1 MNLLRTGLLNGI
13 AVFIKMAAA
22 LVLNK
27 VFAVTVGPAG
37 YTVVGQLQNAVTII
51 SNVGACAINNG
62 VIKYTAQHNGDD
74 HSQATIWQTAVW
86 LSGGMSLCVG
96 AAIAVASIPLAHL
109 FLTDTALA
117 YVFVLFGLSLPAIV
131 FNGFLIAV
139 LNGKKEIGRL
149 VLCNIAGS
157 LITLVIT
164 GLLTISF
171 GLRGAL
177 AALGVNQAVALTATW
192 MICRKL
198 PWLSR
203 SALLGPFRSDI
214 ARKLLRF
221 ATMML
226 VSAIAAPLAQ
236 MAVRTYLT
244 QQVGATETGYWQAS
258 WKMSEIY
265 LMLLTTTLATYY
277 LPRFSEI
284 ASVTEIRSELKQAA
298 RILLPVLVLGLAAVY
313 FLRELWIPLLFSTD
327 FRGLETVLPLQLTGD
342 FFKMIGWLLGYLV
355 MAKSMMR
362 VFVVT
367 EIVFSAGFFVL
378 TAALVPLLGLKGV
391 AAAHVINYVVYCL
404 TMGVCLRKG
413 NVI

>member
-1 MNLLRTGLLNGI
+1 MNLLRTGFLNGI

-51 SNVGACAINNG
+51 SNVGACAISNG
-62 VIKYTAQHNGDD
+62 VIKYTAQHSGDD
-74 HSQATIWQTAVW
+74 HSQATVWQTAVW

-96 AAIAVASIPLAHL
+96 AAIALASIPLAHL
-109 FLTDTALA
+109 FLADATLA

-131 FNGFLIAV
+131 FNGFLVAV

-149 VLCNIAGS
+149 VMCNIAGS

-192 MICRKL
+192 VICRKL

-203 SALLGPFRSDI
+203 DTLLGPFRGDV
-214 ARKLLRF
+214 ARQLLRF
-221 ATMML
+221 AAMML
-226 VSAIAAPLAQ
+226 VSAVAAPLAQ
-236 MAVRTYLT
+236 IAVRTYLT

-265 LMLLTTTLATYY
+265 LMLLTTTLATYF
-277 LPRFSEI
+277 LPRFAEI
-284 ASVTEIRSELKQAA
+284 TSVAEVRTELKQAA
-298 RILLPVLVLGLAAVY
+298 RILLPLLLLGLAAVY
-313 FLRELWIPLLFSTD
+313 FLRELWIPLLFSAD
-327 FRGLETVLPLQLTGD
+327 FRGLEALLPLQLAGD

-355 MAKSMMR
+355 MAKSMTR
-362 VFVVT
+362 VFIVT

-378 TAALVPLLGLKGV
+378 TAALVPLLGLKGA
-391 AAAHVINYVVYCL
+391 AAAHMLNYVAYCV
-404 TMGVCLRKG
+404 TMTICLRKG